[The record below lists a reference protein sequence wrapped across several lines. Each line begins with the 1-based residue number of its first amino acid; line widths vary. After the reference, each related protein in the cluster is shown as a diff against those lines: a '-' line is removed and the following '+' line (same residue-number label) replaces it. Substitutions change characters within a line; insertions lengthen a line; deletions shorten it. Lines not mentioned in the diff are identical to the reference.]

1 MKIIPET
8 ENKAISMTLLFSIFN
23 TFFKLNPAIKKYIAV
38 RKNAKKVDLLAK
50 TVRCNANSSLKIK
63 SLLIDFWLL
72 IWSWFCQE

>member
-1 MKIIPET
+1 
-8 ENKAISMTLLFSIFN
+8 
-23 TFFKLNPAIKKYIAV
+23 
-38 RKNAKKVDLLAK
+38 LAK